1 MPLTEEQRLRLEE
14 NKRKAIEKRKQ
25 MQNQSFHGDGGSK
38 QTKSNQNLTGNL
50 ECNNGKSFS
59 SIQTE
64 EQRLRME
71 ENKRK
76 AIEKRNQLQ
85 NQTLSNLES
94 KNAQGNIGEKSN
106 VAGKSGVNN
115 FYGTSNQ
122 SSNFS
127 SHTEE
132 QRLRMEENK
141 RKAIEKR
148 NQLQSKTFPIF
159 NGGQSEK
166 SQSVTE
172 KSSVQN
178 FYGSNDKK
186 PNSSYQAQNSRC
198 LSYVQSYE
206 S

>member
-14 NKRKAIEKRKQ
+14 IKRKAIEKRKQ
-25 MQNQSFHGDGGSK
+25 MQNQSFHGDSGSK
-38 QTKSNQNLTGNL
+38 PTKSNQNLTGNL
-50 ECNNGKSFS
+50 ESNNGKSFS
-59 SIQTE
+59 SIQ
-64 EQRLRME
+64 
-71 ENKRK
+71 
-76 AIEKRNQLQ
+76 
-85 NQTLSNLES
+85 
-94 KNAQGNIGEKSN
+94 
-106 VAGKSGVNN
+106 
-115 FYGTSNQ
+115 
-122 SSNFS
+122 
-127 SHTEE
+127 TEE

-186 PNSSYQAQNSRC
+186 PNTSYQAQNSRC